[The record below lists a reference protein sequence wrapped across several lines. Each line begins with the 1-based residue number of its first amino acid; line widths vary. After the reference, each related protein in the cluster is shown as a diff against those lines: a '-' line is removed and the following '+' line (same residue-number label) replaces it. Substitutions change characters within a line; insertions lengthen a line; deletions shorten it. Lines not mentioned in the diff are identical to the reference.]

1 MVAHGD
7 IIPDLYSLLLFY
19 RDCNADLMENQS
31 MSPSIYFE
39 TGLGMYKSYMITET
53 GNQQGCCKDTLTYR
67 I

>member
-39 TGLGMYKSYMITET
+39 TGLGMYKTKTVNINMVVVKKHEHTV
-53 GNQQGCCKDTLTYR
+53 R
-67 I
+67 A